1 MLKQHGVVGQTH
13 DTQKFMT
20 NLILNKQ
27 EKERQKHVAIQARKA
42 RKYAK
47 FSGNKDNFTYLSK
60 DFIRKLKKGA

>member
-1 MLKQHGVVGQTH
+1 
-13 DTQKFMT
+13 MT